1 MSDDYNYGESGE
13 QEGNNKIPQNYSNEG
28 NGLKKKNRT
37 LQYYKFLFYSMKT
50 EIKLHDFVKLVRA
63 SNASEIAIWVIS
75 LILYACTPKD
85 FPKLNCFGSTSSD
98 NTVKLW
104 DGNSLKCK
112 YLFFFFY

>member
-50 EIKLHDFVKLVRA
+50 EIKL
-63 SNASEIAIWVIS
+63 
-75 LILYACTPKD
+75 
-85 FPKLNCFGSTSSD
+85 GS
-98 NTVKLW
+98 
-104 DGNSLKCK
+104 
-112 YLFFFFY
+112 